1 MVAKKKKI
9 KKTVERVKNDKSVK
23 ADIIATNKE
32 DANQNINKQTVQIVF
47 PPDTEIRKV
56 KKKKKRKPT
65 NTERN
70 KLLDQLKSI
79 LEEYDT
85 TQAEVR
91 KKNITIPAELG
102 LPMIKTSELKTNDD
116 IKRFIDDVSSKLAKL
131 RELLEKPQGLQVSP
145 FGMNPLLTRPG
156 YRQPTVSIPQ
166 IIPQQPTQIIP
177 SGTGIPKIVI
187 PSGTKPPTDD
197 GDATQRALEQIA
209 EETKRELERQGKTVP
224 SPPSSSVLPPS
235 YSESKREDNIIKEF
249 MKVSG
254 TQYINGLFVYDGTGS
269 TDKTKSG
276 MTTNELLQF
285 INSDVGQK
293 IFQLTPSTTPSSST
307 GTTPRNDFENIKQ
320 EVVTLSQLQPA
331 QRIEKIQDLEKEIND
346 IQSARLKTQRELDP
360 TFIRTRNALVLR
372 LDQIAQQTREQL
384 QKPVPKDPNDPF
396 PNKDAE
402 TPRPEEQQ
410 KILNLTTRTISSGGK
425 AVKIT
430 APAGF
435 VELFERYRK
444 FEKDI
449 MGNTVE
455 RIPGY
460 FHIPVSKIA
469 NLERERDN
477 LENDYSDFMAGL
489 NEQQLA
495 YINAR
500 YGDVDL
506 SIRRGLLDDIK
517 DTLRSILTQ
526 QKKTIKEIT
535 VGNERSEIESKA
547 KTALDKGQKLKDD
560 FQQAEV
566 EKMRKVID
574 DADTTYKTV
583 NQQLQTASDNSKVL
597 TKQTLNKMLKEI
609 RSQRDRLSST
619 YEKLPDNAQI
629 LIQGKKE
636 EVEFKLQQIGG
647 KLQQILADPKN
658 INQFMT
664 EETGQTP
671 RLPTTRGE
679 DIQVITQ
686 YINGDRKNFADR
698 VQVASINLFGLQFT
712 NDLSKRS
719 KIDKKTILG
728 DVLDDLGSKTARQFE
743 KEYLA
748 GKQKPFDPDSL
759 IDKDTRE
766 KFEADKKA
774 AAEKAAEDKRQADL
788 AEGHAWQFGGRP

>member
-166 IIPQQPTQIIP
+166 IIPQQPIMPQQPTQIIP

-224 SPPSSSVLPPS
+224 TPPPTPIPSTRPLPSS
-235 YSESKREDNIIKEF
+235 
-249 MKVSG
+249 
-254 TQYINGLFVYDGTGS
+254 
-269 TDKTKSG
+269 
-276 MTTNELLQF
+276 
-285 INSDVGQK
+285 
-293 IFQLTPSTTPSSST
+293 
-307 GTTPRNDFENIKQ
+307 DFENIKQ

-384 QKPVPKDPNDPF
+384 QKPVPKDPKDPF

-410 KILNLTTRTISSGGK
+410 KLLNLTTKTISSGGK
-425 AVKIT
+425 PVKIT

-449 MGNTVE
+449 MFNTQE
-455 RIPGY
+455 RLPGY
-460 FHIPVSKIA
+460 FHIPVGKIA

-477 LENDYSDFMAGL
+477 LENDYSDYMAGL

-517 DTLRSILTQ
+517 DTLRTILTQ

-566 EKMRKVID
+566 VKMRKVID

-583 NQQLQTASDNSKVL
+583 NQQLQTASDNSTVL
-597 TKQTLNKMLKEI
+597 TKKTLNKMLKEI
-609 RSQRDRLSST
+609 RSQRDRLSDT

-658 INQFMT
+658 INRFMT

-698 VQVASINLFGLQFT
+698 VQLASINLFGLQFT

-719 KIDKKTILG
+719 KIDKKTILA

-774 AAEKAAEDKRQADL
+774 AAEKAAEDKRQAEL

>member
-187 PSGTKPPTDD
+187 PSGIKPPTDD

-224 SPPSSSVLPPS
+224 TPPST
-235 YSESKREDNIIKEF
+235 II
-249 MKVSG
+249 
-254 TQYINGLFVYDGTGS
+254 
-269 TDKTKSG
+269 
-276 MTTNELLQF
+276 
-285 INSDVGQK
+285 
-293 IFQLTPSTTPSSST
+293 PSTTPSTPIPTPIPST
-307 GTTPRNDFENIKQ
+307 RPTTTNDFENIKQ

-360 TFIRTRNALVLR
+360 DFIRTRNALVLR

-384 QKPVPKDPNDPF
+384 QKPDPKDPF

-402 TPRPEEQQ
+402 TPRSEEQA
-410 KILNLTTRTISSGGK
+410 KTLNLTTKTISSGGK
-425 AVKIT
+425 PVKIT

-449 MGNTVE
+449 MFNTQE
-455 RIPGY
+455 RLPGY
-460 FHIPVSKIA
+460 FHIPVGKIA

-477 LENDYSDFMAGL
+477 LENDYSDYMAGL

-629 LIQGKKE
+629 LIQGNKE

-658 INQFMT
+658 INQFMK

-679 DIQVITQ
+679 DIQVISQ

-719 KIDKKTILG
+719 KIDKKTILS

-743 KEYLA
+743 KEYLE
-748 GKQKPFDPDSL
+748 GKQKAFDPDSL

-774 AAEKAAEDKRQADL
+774 AAEKEAENKRLADL

>member
-145 FGMNPLLTRPG
+145 FGMNPLLTRPV

-166 IIPQQPTQIIP
+166 IIPQQQIPQQPTQIIP

-224 SPPSSSVLPPS
+224 AAPSTTIPSST
-235 YSESKREDNIIKEF
+235 E
-249 MKVSG
+249 
-254 TQYINGLFVYDGTGS
+254 
-269 TDKTKSG
+269 
-276 MTTNELLQF
+276 
-285 INSDVGQK
+285 
-293 IFQLTPSTTPSSST
+293 PSTTPSTRPLPSS
-307 GTTPRNDFENIKQ
+307 DFENIKQ

-384 QKPVPKDPNDPF
+384 QKPVPTDPKDPF

-449 MGNTVE
+449 MFNTQE
-455 RIPGY
+455 RLPGY
-460 FHIPVSKIA
+460 FHIPVGKIA

-477 LENDYSDFMAGL
+477 LENDYSDYMAGL

-500 YGDVDL
+500 YGDVDT

-517 DTLRSILTQ
+517 DTLRAILTQ

-658 INQFMT
+658 INQFMK

-679 DIQVITQ
+679 DIQVISQ

-719 KIDKKTILG
+719 KIDKKSILA

-748 GKQKPFDPDSL
+748 GKQKAFDPDSL

-774 AAEKAAEDKRQADL
+774 AAEKEAENKRLADL
-788 AEGHAWQFGGRP
+788 AEGHAYQYGGRP

>member
-145 FGMNPLLTRPG
+145 FGMNPLLTRPV

-166 IIPQQPTQIIP
+166 IIPQQQIPQQPTQIIP

-224 SPPSSSVLPPS
+224 AAPSTTIPSST
-235 YSESKREDNIIKEF
+235 E
-249 MKVSG
+249 
-254 TQYINGLFVYDGTGS
+254 
-269 TDKTKSG
+269 
-276 MTTNELLQF
+276 
-285 INSDVGQK
+285 
-293 IFQLTPSTTPSSST
+293 PSTTPSTRPLPSS
-307 GTTPRNDFENIKQ
+307 DFENIKQ
-320 EVVTLSQLQPA
+320 EVVILSQLQPA

-360 TFIRTRNALVLR
+360 IFIRTRNALVLR

-384 QKPVPKDPNDPF
+384 QKPVPTDPKDPF

-449 MGNTVE
+449 MFNTQE
-455 RIPGY
+455 RLPGY
-460 FHIPVSKIA
+460 FHIPVGKIA

-477 LENDYSDFMAGL
+477 LENDYSDYMAGL

-500 YGDVDL
+500 YGDVDT

-517 DTLRSILTQ
+517 DTLRAILTQ

-547 KTALDKGQKLKDD
+547 KTALDKGQKLKDE

-566 EKMRKVID
+566 VKMRKVID

-658 INQFMT
+658 INQFMK

-679 DIQVITQ
+679 DIQVISQ

-719 KIDKKTILG
+719 KIDKKSILA

-748 GKQKPFDPDSL
+748 GKQKAFDPDSL

-774 AAEKAAEDKRQADL
+774 AAEKEAENKRLADL
-788 AEGHAWQFGGRP
+788 AEGHAYQYGGRP

>member
-166 IIPQQPTQIIP
+166 IIPQQPIMPQQPTQIIP

-224 SPPSSSVLPPS
+224 TPPPTPIPSTRPLPSS
-235 YSESKREDNIIKEF
+235 
-249 MKVSG
+249 
-254 TQYINGLFVYDGTGS
+254 
-269 TDKTKSG
+269 
-276 MTTNELLQF
+276 
-285 INSDVGQK
+285 
-293 IFQLTPSTTPSSST
+293 
-307 GTTPRNDFENIKQ
+307 DFENIKQ

-384 QKPVPKDPNDPF
+384 QKPVPKDPKDPF

-410 KILNLTTRTISSGGK
+410 KLLNLTTKTISSGGK

-449 MGNTVE
+449 MFNTQE

-460 FHIPVSKIA
+460 FHIPVGKIA

-477 LENDYSDFMAGL
+477 LENDYSDYMAGL

-500 YGDVDL
+500 YGDVDT

-517 DTLRSILTQ
+517 DTLRAILTQ

-566 EKMRKVID
+566 VKIRKVID

-583 NQQLQTASDNSKVL
+583 NQQLQTASDNSTVL

-609 RSQRDRLSST
+609 RSQRDRLSDT

-629 LIQGKKE
+629 LVQGDKE
-636 EVEFKLQQIGG
+636 EIEFKLQQIGG

-698 VQVASINLFGLQFT
+698 VKLASINLFGLKFT
-712 NDLSKRS
+712 SDLSKRS
-719 KIDKKTILG
+719 REDKKTILG
-728 DVLDDLGSKTARQFE
+728 SVLDDLGSKTARQFE
-743 KEYLA
+743 KDYLENQ
-748 GKQKPFDPDSL
+748 QKPFDPDSL

>member
-209 EETKRELERQGKTVP
+209 EETKKELERQGKTVP
-224 SPPSSSVLPPS
+224 PA
-235 YSESKREDNIIKEF
+235 
-249 MKVSG
+249 
-254 TQYINGLFVYDGTGS
+254 
-269 TDKTKSG
+269 
-276 MTTNELLQF
+276 
-285 INSDVGQK
+285 
-293 IFQLTPSTTPSSST
+293 PSTTPSTPSST
-307 GTTPRNDFENIKQ
+307 PPTPIPSTRPTTTNDFENIKQ

-360 TFIRTRNALVLR
+360 DFIRTRNALVLR

-384 QKPVPKDPNDPF
+384 QKPVPKDPKDPF

-410 KILNLTTRTISSGGK
+410 KILNLTTKTISSGGK
-425 AVKIT
+425 PVKIT

-449 MGNTVE
+449 MFNTQE

-460 FHIPVSKIA
+460 FHIPVAKIA

-477 LENDYSDFMAGL
+477 LENDYSDYMAGL

-517 DTLRSILTQ
+517 DTLRTILTQ

-658 INQFMT
+658 INQFMK

-679 DIQVITQ
+679 DIQVISQ

-719 KIDKKTILG
+719 KIDKKSILA

-774 AAEKAAEDKRQADL
+774 AAEKAAEDKRQAEL

>member
-166 IIPQQPTQIIP
+166 IIPQQPIMPQQPTQIIP

-224 SPPSSSVLPPS
+224 TPPPTPIPSTRPLPSS
-235 YSESKREDNIIKEF
+235 
-249 MKVSG
+249 
-254 TQYINGLFVYDGTGS
+254 
-269 TDKTKSG
+269 
-276 MTTNELLQF
+276 
-285 INSDVGQK
+285 
-293 IFQLTPSTTPSSST
+293 
-307 GTTPRNDFENIKQ
+307 DFENIKQ

-384 QKPVPKDPNDPF
+384 QKPVPKDPKDPF

-410 KILNLTTRTISSGGK
+410 KLLNLTTKTITSGGK

-449 MGNTVE
+449 MFNTQE

-460 FHIPVSKIA
+460 FHIPVGKIA

-477 LENDYSDFMAGL
+477 LENDYSDYMAGL

-500 YGDVDL
+500 YGDVDT

-517 DTLRSILTQ
+517 DTLRAILTQ

-566 EKMRKVID
+566 VKIRKVID

-583 NQQLQTASDNSKVL
+583 NQQLQTASDNSTVL

-609 RSQRDRLSST
+609 RSQRDRLSDT

-629 LIQGKKE
+629 LVQGDKE
-636 EVEFKLQQIGG
+636 EIEFKLQQIGG

-698 VQVASINLFGLQFT
+698 VKLASINLFGLKFT
-712 NDLSKRS
+712 SDLSKRS
-719 KIDKKTILG
+719 REDKKTILG
-728 DVLDDLGSKTARQFE
+728 SVLDDLGSKTARQFE
-743 KEYLA
+743 KDYLENQ
-748 GKQKPFDPDSL
+748 QKPFDPDSL